1 MNEMKAL
8 IIEDEVNARNSL
20 KAMLDC
26 YCPQVNLLGEA
37 ATVNEARLLLD
48 RFQPDLIFLDVEMPG
63 QPGYE
68 LLEHLEADV
77 QVIFTTAHAQY
88 AVKAFELSALDYLL
102 KPIDPERLCG
112 VIIKAMS
119 QQKQQQNVKRYQALL
134 AAGSTGT
141 NGAIAIPYKGD
152 YDIVDLEQI
161 VSIEADR
168 MYSHLTLS
176 SPKPNRP
183 NRYLCSKKLSH
194 FEFLLEDYPQFQRVH
209 RSWMIN
215 RQHILS
221 YSKKDHTIQL
231 RDQQVIPVSKGYRQ
245 EFEVQL
251 GL

>member
-8 IIEDEVNARNSL
+8 IVEDEENARNSL
-20 KAMLDC
+20 KVMLDC
-26 YCPQVNLLGEA
+26 FCPQITLLGEA
-37 ATVNEARLLLD
+37 ASVNEARLLMD
-48 RFQPDLIFLDVEMPG
+48 RFKPDLLFLDVEMPG
-63 QPGYE
+63 QPGYQ
-68 LLEHLEADV
+68 LLEHLDMEV

-102 KPIDPERLCG
+102 KPIDPERLCA
-112 VIIKAMS
+112 VVDKAQK
-119 QQKQQQNVKRYQALL
+119 QQKQQQNEKRYQALL

-152 YDIVDLEQI
+152 YDIIDLEQI
-161 VSIEADR
+161 ISIEADR

-176 SPKPNRP
+176 DAKPNRP
-183 NRYLCSKKLSH
+183 HRYLCSKKLSH

-231 RDQQVIPVSKGYRQ
+231 KGQQVIPVSKGYRQ
-245 EFEVQL
+245 AFETQL